1 MTYDVDYD
9 YEFEYPDGQD
19 GLPLLPDG
27 LTMDGNLYVLPNGR
41 YLPSGAYKTRV
52 RSDLIYEPN
61 QLTPWAGM
69 LARFAEE

>member
-9 YEFEYPDGQD
+9 YEFEYPDGQG

-41 YLPSGAYKTRV
+41 YLPSGACKTRGG
-52 RSDLIYEPN
+52 SDLIYEPN

-69 LARFAEE
+69 LAHCAEE

>member
-19 GLPLLPDG
+19 ELPLLPGG

-41 YLPSGAYKTRV
+41 CLPSGAYKTRDG
-52 RSDLIYEPN
+52 SDLVYEPN

-69 LARFAEE
+69 LARCTEE

>member
-9 YEFEYPDGQD
+9 YEFECPDGQD

-41 YLPSGAYKTRV
+41 CLPSGACKTRDG
-52 RSDLIYEPN
+52 SDLIYEPN

-69 LARFAEE
+69 LARCTEE

>member
-9 YEFEYPDGQD
+9 YEFECPDGQD

-27 LTMDGNLYVLPNGR
+27 LTMDGNLYVLPNGGC
-41 YLPSGAYKTRV
+41 LPSGAYKTRDG
-52 RSDLIYEPN
+52 SDLIYEPN

-69 LARFAEE
+69 LARCTEE